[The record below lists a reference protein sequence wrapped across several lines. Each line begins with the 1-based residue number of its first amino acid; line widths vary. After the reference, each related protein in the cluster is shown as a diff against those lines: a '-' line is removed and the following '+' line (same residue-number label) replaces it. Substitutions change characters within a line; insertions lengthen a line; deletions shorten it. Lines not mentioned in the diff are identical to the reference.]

1 MTDAGPTEQLEI
13 QRNIKNLF
21 DLMGWQQ
28 GLYNELLTKDDGGP
42 SKQGNGGL
50 QNNSNHNDTRQM
62 DNRSSLYQQN
72 SMGTNDNVAT
82 PPPTLPFSR
91 QQSRQRLLSQVIL
104 KEFSARDLSNQR
116 LKEVEAQ

>member
-1 MTDAGPTEQLEI
+1 
-13 QRNIKNLF
+13 
-21 DLMGWQQ
+21 MGWQQ

-42 SKQGNGGL
+42 SKQSNRGL
-50 QNNSNHNDTRQM
+50 QNNSNHDDARQM

-91 QQSRQRLLSQVIL
+91 Q
-104 KEFSARDLSNQR
+104 
-116 LKEVEAQ
+116 